1 MREKPNYLKSF
12 KQNVQNLKLIIL
24 FFFLD
29 LVSSGSINEA
39 NNNNKTVTSDC
50 DFMVALDDLTP
61 VNIDLNDKLGNEIT
75 LNKELLPEILIES
88 TRLDDC
94 SVADGEDCSKS
105 SLLNTNIDQHDE
117 LNDEEVNNKNDTLI
131 TSSSNDVLI
140 GEKTDDDEEDEDEDD
155 EDLSYRNFIP
165 KKSCLKVRNSSS
177 ELSSSDY
184 SSGFSNVTSSPLISP
199 SSPSQCSN
207 TSNLWSSASNT
218 TATTSSELANSTFN
232 SSKKRVL
239 FADDAGKELF
249 TVRTMSEPSN
259 CPPKLTSKIV
269 QYFLNREFSHQ
280 NAQCGSGMNN
290 KQVGTE
296 NYNNYAS
303 LSGHQLLN
311 NQFFSTTRSYDYGI
325 SALNYTNDVNKV
337 SGSLAV
343 YSLNFQQPAGDY
355 LKFRQRIEQKYVS
368 LENVLLNGFQ
378 VNGTIRVKN
387 IEFHKNVFIRC
398 SFNKW
403 ASFEDYQAVYV
414 PCDYFSS
421 VSSLSPTMSSSSI
434 SASFCGQYQQPV
446 HKEYDTF
453 RFEFQLPKTVDKS
466 KFQSESEN
474 NCDRHATASIQ
485 FCICYQS
492 GTGYDLKEFWDSNE
506 GNNYEILQYVIDLE
520 NLKPKKHV
528 SIASAASAAS
538 SQLKNNNKSKSN
550 HFKYIESNLSSNN
563 KSFNSFHETSVYY

>member
-1 MREKPNYLKSF
+1 LREKPNYLKSF

-29 LVSSGSINEA
+29 LVSSGNINEA
-39 NNNNKTVTSDC
+39 SNNNKTVTSDC

-492 GTGYDLKEFWDSNE
+492 GTVYDLKEFWDSNE

>member
-1 MREKPNYLKSF
+1 LREKPNYLKSF

-29 LVSSGSINEA
+29 LVSSGNINEA

>member
-29 LVSSGSINEA
+29 LVSSGNINEA

-355 LKFRQRIEQKYVS
+355 LKFRQRIEKKYVS

>member
-1 MREKPNYLKSF
+1 LREKPNYLKSF

-29 LVSSGSINEA
+29 LVSSGNINEA

-218 TATTSSELANSTFN
+218 TTTTSSELANSTFN

>member
-29 LVSSGSINEA
+29 LVSSGNINEA
-39 NNNNKTVTSDC
+39 SNNNKTVTSDC

-492 GTGYDLKEFWDSNE
+492 GTVYDLKEFWDSNE

>member
-29 LVSSGSINEA
+29 LVSSGNINEA

>member
-1 MREKPNYLKSF
+1 
-12 KQNVQNLKLIIL
+12 
-24 FFFLD
+24 
-29 LVSSGSINEA
+29 
-39 NNNNKTVTSDC
+39 
-50 DFMVALDDLTP
+50 
-61 VNIDLNDKLGNEIT
+61 
-75 LNKELLPEILIES
+75 
-88 TRLDDC
+88 
-94 SVADGEDCSKS
+94 
-105 SLLNTNIDQHDE
+105 
-117 LNDEEVNNKNDTLI
+117 
-131 TSSSNDVLI
+131 
-140 GEKTDDDEEDEDEDD
+140 
-155 EDLSYRNFIP
+155 
-165 KKSCLKVRNSSS
+165 
-177 ELSSSDY
+177 LSSSDY

-492 GTGYDLKEFWDSNE
+492 GTVYDLKEFWDSNE